1 MKVRLLYIS
10 ISGNTRSFVQR
21 LVAYAASQNQY
32 EFIPVEIS
40 DASMDAI
47 EMAPYFA
54 IVPTYLEGGTG
65 TGPNVHELLT
75 FALSDYIA
83 YMNNANYLLGL
94 VGSGNKNFDDQYVL
108 TAKRYAQMY
117 QVPLLADYELRGLP
131 DDVQYVYQAL
141 VQRLVEWQATSGV

>member
-10 ISGNTRSFVQR
+10 ISGNTRAFVQR
-21 LVAYAASQNQY
+21 LVQYADTQNQY

-47 EMAPYFA
+47 EAAPFFA

-65 TGPNVHELLT
+65 TGENIHELLT
-75 FALSDYIA
+75 FALGDYLA
-83 YMNNANYLLGL
+83 YADNAHFLLGI

-108 TAKRYAQMY
+108 TAKRYAQTY
-117 QVPLLADYELRGLP
+117 HAPLLADYELRGLP
-131 DDVQYVYQAL
+131 DDVTRIYQAL